1 MRLKQRT
8 PLIGGN
14 RKSFVFE
21 VCVLGCLGLKR
32 KKLKSSNDRRRCGKR
47 SKFFA
52 SRFLQKKM
60 VNYRVM
66 KSKLK
71 IKMHRILSTAA
82 DYIEITISVL
92 IILLVIVFVL
102 RLASEMYT
110 TVVDMFVHKTAN
122 ISFDEIIS
130 LIFELIIGIEL
141 VKMLSNHNTKTT
153 LKLLLF
159 VLARQLLLNHLSAS
173 TSLLTI
179 VSVAIIFVIKRFLIK
194 PSAKSKSAKSAKKRV
209 AASADSSA
217 CED

>member
-1 MRLKQRT
+1 
-8 PLIGGN
+8 
-14 RKSFVFE
+14 
-21 VCVLGCLGLKR
+21 
-32 KKLKSSNDRRRCGKR
+32 
-47 SKFFA
+47 
-52 SRFLQKKM
+52 M

-179 VSVAIIFVIKRFLIK
+179 VSVAIIFVIKRLLIK
-194 PSAKSKSAKSAKKRV
+194 PSAKSKSAKSAKKLV

>member
-1 MRLKQRT
+1 
-8 PLIGGN
+8 
-14 RKSFVFE
+14 
-21 VCVLGCLGLKR
+21 
-32 KKLKSSNDRRRCGKR
+32 
-47 SKFFA
+47 
-52 SRFLQKKM
+52 M

-82 DYIEITISVL
+82 DYIEITISIL

-194 PSAKSKSAKSAKKRV
+194 PSAKSKSAKFAKKRV

>member
-1 MRLKQRT
+1 
-8 PLIGGN
+8 
-14 RKSFVFE
+14 
-21 VCVLGCLGLKR
+21 
-32 KKLKSSNDRRRCGKR
+32 
-47 SKFFA
+47 
-52 SRFLQKKM
+52 M

-82 DYIEITISVL
+82 DYIEITISIL

-194 PSAKSKSAKSAKKRV
+194 PSAKSAKKRV

>member
-1 MRLKQRT
+1 
-8 PLIGGN
+8 
-14 RKSFVFE
+14 
-21 VCVLGCLGLKR
+21 
-32 KKLKSSNDRRRCGKR
+32 
-47 SKFFA
+47 
-52 SRFLQKKM
+52 
-60 VNYRVM
+60 M

-194 PSAKSKSAKSAKKRV
+194 PSAKS
-209 AASADSSA
+209 
-217 CED
+217 

>member
-1 MRLKQRT
+1 
-8 PLIGGN
+8 
-14 RKSFVFE
+14 
-21 VCVLGCLGLKR
+21 
-32 KKLKSSNDRRRCGKR
+32 
-47 SKFFA
+47 
-52 SRFLQKKM
+52 M

-82 DYIEITISVL
+82 DYIEITISIL

-110 TVVDMFVHKTAN
+110 TVFDMFVHKTAN

-194 PSAKSKSAKSAKKRV
+194 PSAKSAKKRV

>member
-1 MRLKQRT
+1 
-8 PLIGGN
+8 
-14 RKSFVFE
+14 
-21 VCVLGCLGLKR
+21 
-32 KKLKSSNDRRRCGKR
+32 
-47 SKFFA
+47 
-52 SRFLQKKM
+52 M

>member
-1 MRLKQRT
+1 
-8 PLIGGN
+8 
-14 RKSFVFE
+14 
-21 VCVLGCLGLKR
+21 
-32 KKLKSSNDRRRCGKR
+32 
-47 SKFFA
+47 
-52 SRFLQKKM
+52 
-60 VNYRVM
+60 M

-194 PSAKSKSAKSAKKRV
+194 PSAKSKSAKFAKKRV
-209 AASADSSA
+209 ATSADSSA

>member
-1 MRLKQRT
+1 
-8 PLIGGN
+8 
-14 RKSFVFE
+14 
-21 VCVLGCLGLKR
+21 
-32 KKLKSSNDRRRCGKR
+32 
-47 SKFFA
+47 
-52 SRFLQKKM
+52 M

-194 PSAKSKSAKSAKKRV
+194 PSAKSAKKRV

>member
-1 MRLKQRT
+1 
-8 PLIGGN
+8 
-14 RKSFVFE
+14 
-21 VCVLGCLGLKR
+21 
-32 KKLKSSNDRRRCGKR
+32 
-47 SKFFA
+47 
-52 SRFLQKKM
+52 
-60 VNYRVM
+60 M

-82 DYIEITISVL
+82 DYIEITISIL

-194 PSAKSKSAKSAKKRV
+194 PSAKSAKKRV

>member
-1 MRLKQRT
+1 
-8 PLIGGN
+8 
-14 RKSFVFE
+14 
-21 VCVLGCLGLKR
+21 
-32 KKLKSSNDRRRCGKR
+32 
-47 SKFFA
+47 
-52 SRFLQKKM
+52 
-60 VNYRVM
+60 
-66 KSKLK
+66 
-71 IKMHRILSTAA
+71 
-82 DYIEITISVL
+82 
-92 IILLVIVFVL
+92 
-102 RLASEMYT
+102 MYT

-209 AASADSSA
+209 ATSADSPA